1 MSIEIYHCEHSRGMR
16 PIWTAE
22 EMGIKYSVKM
32 LPFPPRVH
40 KKEFLKINILGTIPY
55 MIDGSI
61 KMTESVAMS
70 QYIVDKYGP
79 SKLKVDNTEDDYGSY
94 LNWLH
99 HSDATLT
106 FPQTIFMRYKLFE
119 PGIADN
125 AAIGYRKWF
134 VSRLRL
140 LEKELANR
148 EYLCCNRFTI
158 ADICVGYALYLA
170 KFIKIDEAFTPNI
183 KRWTDAIFER
193 SSFKKIKSLKLEES
207 NNQDHKTQL

>member
-1 MSIEIYHCEHSRGMR
+1 MSIEIFHCEHSRGMR

-79 SKLKVDNTEDDYGSY
+79 SKLKVDKTEDDYGNY

-140 LEKELANR
+140 LEKQLANR
-148 EYLCCNRFTI
+148 EYLCCDRFTI

-193 SSFKKIKSLKLEES
+193 NSFKKIKSLKLEES
-207 NNQDHKTQL
+207 NNQNYKT

>member
-79 SKLKVDNTEDDYGSY
+79 SKLKVENTEDDYGNY

-148 EYLCCNRFTI
+148 EYLCCDRFTI

-193 SSFKKIKSLKLEES
+193 NSFKKIKSLKLEES
-207 NNQDHKTQL
+207 KNQNYKK

>member
-70 QYIVDKYGP
+70 QYIVNKYGP
-79 SKLKVDNTEDDYGSY
+79 SKLKVDNTEDDYGNY
-94 LNWLH
+94 LNWLY

-125 AAIGYRKWF
+125 AATGYRKWF

-148 EYLCCNRFTI
+148 EYLCCDRFTI

-183 KRWTDAIFER
+183 KRWTDAIFDR
-193 SSFKKIKSLKLEES
+193 DSFKKIKLLKLEES
-207 NNQDHKTQL
+207 NN

>member
-1 MSIEIYHCEHSRGMR
+1 MSIEIYHCDHSRGMR

-40 KKEFLKINILGTIPY
+40 KKDFLKINVLGTIPY

-70 QYIVDKYGP
+70 QYIVNKYGA
-79 SKLKVDNTEDDYGSY
+79 SKLKVDNTEDDYGNY
-94 LNWLH
+94 LNWLY

-125 AAIGYRKWF
+125 AATGYRKWF

-148 EYLCCNRFTI
+148 EYLCCDRFTI

-170 KFIKIDEAFTPNI
+170 KYIKIDEAFTPNI

-193 SSFKKIKSLKLEES
+193 NSFKKIKLLKCEES
-207 NNQDHKTQL
+207 DT

>member
-70 QYIVDKYGP
+70 QYIVDKFGP
-79 SKLKVDNTEDDYGSY
+79 SNLRVDNTEDDYGNY
-94 LNWLH
+94 LNWLY

-140 LEKELANR
+140 LEKELANK
-148 EYLCCNRFTI
+148 EYLCCDRFTI

-170 KFIKIDEAFTPNI
+170 RFIKIDEAFTPNI

-193 SSFKKIKSLKLEES
+193 NSFKKIKLLKLEES
-207 NNQDHKTQL
+207 NNQKYKT